1 LSDLDKTLGR
11 TGQSNQSPPGSDVI
25 ESDTVGQLRK
35 SGDFR
40 NVAIPPGMEPTR
52 KEIQQEAFAKPFR
65 ISPPFE
71 VAPAGGSGSQ
81 FIALAGEGNGRY
93 QAPLDFEAHSLLVDN
108 WSAQYLYFP
117 TANKWVSPFQI
128 DKVISVPRGCTT
140 LDLKFIT
147 PLPGTITLPAV
158 VANQFVSV
166 QAYEGWMAPGGGTDI
181 SQAAVGIDT
190 DTNIDQIGG
199 STLTGANAVDSAGVP
214 LVRLSNSAGAGGI
227 VAIVPGDGI
236 TANVALYVAAALEV
250 FNGATMD
257 RLRSISGVG
266 DGFGVALASQPSSTP
281 LAASATNAVA
291 TVTMAAVAGQQH
303 RVTFLDLAY
312 AGGIPA
318 AVTLATLSDG
328 TTTWTFPQAAANAAQ
343 NETALPPGGV
353 KFAVNTNTVVTL
365 PASGTAG
372 TIGYINVAKLTA

>member
-1 LSDLDKTLGR
+1 MSDLDKTLGR
-11 TGQSNQSPPGSDVI
+11 TGQSNQSPPGADVV

-35 SGDFR
+35 QGDFR
-40 NVAIPPGMEPTR
+40 DVAIPPGMEPTR
-52 KEIQQEAFAKPFR
+52 KDIQQEAFAKPFR

-71 VAPAGGSGSQ
+71 IAPAGGSGSQ

-93 QAPLDFEAHSLLVDN
+93 QAPLDFEAHSLIVDN
-108 WSAQYLYFP
+108 WSQQYVYFP
-117 TANKWVSPFQI
+117 TVNKWVSPYQI
-128 DKVISVPRGCTT
+128 DKIIPVPRGCTT

-166 QAYEGWMAPGGGTDI
+166 QAYEGFLAPTSGTDA
-181 SQAAVGIDT
+181 SQAAIGVDT
-190 DTNIDQIGG
+190 DTNIDQIAGQPVFSDG
-199 STLTGANAVDSAGVP
+199 SGTLGVELVVQGASGREINQSFAQAGAANAGV
-214 LVRLSNSAGAGGI
+214 
-227 VAIVPGDGI
+227 
-236 TANVALYVAAALEV
+236 
-250 FNGATMD
+250 
-257 RLRSISGVG
+257 IS
-266 DGFGVALASQPSSTP
+266 ASQPSSTP
-281 LAASATNAVA
+281 LAASANNAIA
-291 TVTMAAVAGQQH
+291 TVTMTAVAGQQH

-343 NETALPPGGV
+343 NETSLPPGGV